1 MLGIVTIA
9 DSTVNVVLLTVREI
23 FIHLTSAPAT
33 GCWIDCSF
41 SKFWI
46 EWPDIILLFL
56 YSLIFH
62 HCRWSRQN
70 NELLDSIKVVLSG
83 VLIYVEIL
91 TFEDIIV
98 QCFYSRMDKTIKSL
112 WSENS
117 QLFNPLFGKHLKT
130 QNGLKE
136 GILSGA
142 MNFRKAEKQYSHTF
156 LIKYTIKNLSVAP
169 KASQPS

>member
-1 MLGIVTIA
+1 MSRFRTNAGNPDNTRQYCQR
-9 DSTVNVVLLTVREI
+9 STNYKWNIYSSHFT
-23 FIHLTSAPAT
+23 
-33 GCWIDCSF
+33 CSF
-41 SKFWI
+41 CKFWT
-46 EWPDIILLFL
+46 EQPDIILLFL

-62 HCRWSRQN
+62 HCGWSRQN
-70 NELLDSIKVVLSG
+70 NKLLNSLKVVLSE
-83 VLIYVEIL
+83 VLFYLEIL
-91 TFEDIIV
+91 TFEDIILP
-98 QCFYSRMDKTIKSL
+98 CFYSRIGKTIKYL
-112 WSENS
+112 WSEKG

-130 QNGLKE
+130 RNSLEE